1 MDYPFKR
8 KPEERKRE
16 AKRATKKISSPDDND
31 KIGAK
36 LGINRTGRNDVKI
49 KFELNKIRHKPHLLK
64 ILDITEQDLKNY
76 GF

>member
-8 KPEERKRE
+8 KPTERKRE
-16 AKRATKKISSPDDND
+16 AKRAEKISSPDNND

-49 KFELNKIRHKPHLLK
+49 KFELNKIRYKPHLLK